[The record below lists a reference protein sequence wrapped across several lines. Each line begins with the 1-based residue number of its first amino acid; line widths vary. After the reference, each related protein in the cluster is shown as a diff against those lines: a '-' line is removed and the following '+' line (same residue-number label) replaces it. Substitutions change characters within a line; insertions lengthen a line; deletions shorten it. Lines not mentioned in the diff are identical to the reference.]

1 MRMNFEVI
9 WMKKNLFFKRLF
21 AYLLDMLLISLVLG
35 LITSFIPQSENSKKL
50 AIEQQT
56 ITSDF
61 IENRVEAKE
70 FVNRSLEIGYDQA
83 KEEIPLVFLNILVM
97 ILYFIVFQAY
107 NHGQTIGKKLVK
119 IKVVANHRKQLNL
132 NDYFKRSIVIP
143 PILCNLLDLILLMF
157 VNKDIYLTS
166 NLILTAAQI
175 LLLLIAGFMV
185 IYRKDARGL
194 HDLIADTK
202 VVLEKGDVKSENV

>member
-1 MRMNFEVI
+1 
-9 WMKKNLFFKRLF
+9 MKNNLFFRRLF
-21 AYLLDMLLISLVLG
+21 AYLLDILLISLVFG

-50 AIEQQT
+50 SLEQQT

-61 IENRVEAKE
+61 IEDRMEAKE

-83 KEEIPLVFLNILVM
+83 KEEIPLVLLNIAGM
-97 ILYFIVFQAY
+97 ILYFVVFQAY

-119 IKVVANHRKQLNL
+119 LKVVGRRKKQLNL
-132 NDYFKRSIVIP
+132 NDYLKRAIIVP
-143 PILCNLLDLILLMF
+143 PILCNLFDLILLMF
-157 VNKDIYLTS
+157 ASKEIYLTS
-166 NLILTAAQI
+166 NLLLTAVQI

-185 IYRKDARGL
+185 IYRKDTRGL
-194 HDLIADTK
+194 HDLIADTR

>member
-1 MRMNFEVI
+1 
-9 WMKKNLFFKRLF
+9 MKNNLFFRRFF
-21 AYLLDMLLISLVLG
+21 AYLLDILLVSLVFG

-50 AIEQQT
+50 SLEQQT

-61 IENRVEAKE
+61 IEDRMEAKE

-83 KEEIPLVFLNILVM
+83 KEEIPLVLLNIAGM
-97 ILYFIVFQAY
+97 ILYFVVFQAY

-119 IKVVANHRKQLNL
+119 LKVVGHHKKQLNL
-132 NDYFKRSIVIP
+132 NDYLKRAIIVP
-143 PILCNLLDLILLMF
+143 PILCNLFDLILLMF
-157 VNKDIYLTS
+157 ASKEIYLTS
-166 NLILTAAQI
+166 NLLLTAVQI

-185 IYRKDARGL
+185 IYRKDTRGL
-194 HDLIADTK
+194 HDLIADTR